1 MTTLSFESLG
11 ISKEDLTE
19 KLLDRL
25 VEEFTTEVTWDED
38 GEQSRRSNTMAKKIT
53 TQIKEHIDATIRRLG
68 DEHVLPRVT
77 EIVEGLVIQ
86 QTNTWGEKTGTPVT
100 FIEYLVSRADAYMR
114 EDVDI
119 NGKSKDE
126 SGGYSWSKSTTRITH
141 MVNSHLKYSIDTA
154 MRQALGNAN
163 KGIVG
168 GLEAA
173 VKHALAEAQAKLRV
187 DVKSV

>member
-1 MTTLSFESLG
+1 MTTLSFEALG

-114 EDVDI
+114 EDVDL

-126 SGGYSWSKSTTRITH
+126 SGGFGWSKYTTRITYL
-141 MVNSHLKYSIDTA
+141 VNNHLKSSIEAA
-154 MRQALGNAN
+154 MKKSMAEAN
-163 KGIVG
+163 KGIAG

-173 VKHALAEAQAKLRV
+173 VKHALAEAQAKLRI
-187 DVKSV
+187 DVKSL